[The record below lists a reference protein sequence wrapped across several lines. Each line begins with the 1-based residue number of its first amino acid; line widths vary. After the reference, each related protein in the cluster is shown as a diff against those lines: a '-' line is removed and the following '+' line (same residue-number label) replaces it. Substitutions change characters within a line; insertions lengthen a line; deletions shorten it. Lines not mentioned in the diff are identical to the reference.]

1 MKIFLP
7 LLLCF
12 ALAPGRHVAQ
22 RSPRHGLPPA
32 VRSALDRRYPGWKF
46 PHVNGEVRKFVKEYF
61 APSAAPEF
69 TSGDFDGN
77 GEADYAVLV
86 EHGTI
91 FDQRGR
97 SAGKRVRLVAF
108 LKKGGGYK
116 FHLVDPEGGGEYVF
130 TFRKGGK
137 GYDYDTGK
145 NFTYENDTIATGIFE
160 KAGTS
165 YVYERGK
172 FRAILTSD

>member
-7 LLLCF
+7 LLLCSS
-12 ALAPGRHVAQ
+12 LAPGPHAAQ
-22 RSPRHGLPPA
+22 PSPRRGLPPA

-46 PHVNGEVRKFVKEYF
+46 PHVNDEVRKFVKDYF
-61 APSAAPEF
+61 SPAAAPEF

-77 GEADYAVLV
+77 GEVDYAVLV

-91 FDQRGR
+91 VGEGGK
-97 SAGKRVRLVAF
+97 AVGKRVRLVAF
-108 LKKGGGYK
+108 LKQGGGYK
-116 FHLVDPEGGGEYVF
+116 FRLVDPEGGGEYVF
-130 TFRKGGK
+130 TFRKGEK

-145 NFTYENDTIATGIFE
+145 NFTYRNDAIATGIFE

-165 YVYERGK
+165 YVYEKGK
-172 FRAILTSD
+172 FRATLTSD